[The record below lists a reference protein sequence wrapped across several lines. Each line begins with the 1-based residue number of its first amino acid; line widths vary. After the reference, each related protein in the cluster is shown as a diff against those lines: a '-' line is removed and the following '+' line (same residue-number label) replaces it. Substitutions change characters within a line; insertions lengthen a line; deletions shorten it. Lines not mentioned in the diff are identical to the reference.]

1 MNNFNLIIYQFKPM
15 YSIFKELEN
24 NLNFEIFEVTN
35 EKNLYNQLTTLK
47 SYLILSKKKIHN
59 VENYLIIENFP
70 IKLSKL
76 LEKINIEFLKLNYLN
91 QSKIYIKNYILDLNS
106 REISSDNIK
115 LKLTEKEVNSLI
127 YLSKKN
133 EPVNINELEKNV
145 WKYQS
150 DLESHTVETHIYRLR
165 KKMSKAFDDENLIVS
180 KKNGYQIK

>member
-1 MNNFNLIIYQFKPM
+1 M
-15 YSIFKELEN
+15 YSIFKELEI
-24 NLNFEIFEVTN
+24 NLNFEIVESTN
-35 EKNLYNQLTTLK
+35 EKNLYDQSKKLK
-47 SYLILSKKKIHN
+47 SNLILSKRKIPN
-59 VENYLIIENFP
+59 LENCLIIENFP

-165 KKMSKAFDDENLIVS
+165 KKISEKFSDNNFILS
-180 KKNGYQIK
+180 KKNGYKIG